1 MPHLLRSRPI
11 GMQVLLAGCVPLAFG
26 ALCGWLLGVNKTAY
40 LIAAVPVAIVGGFLA
55 GLEHESGSEAA
66 IRGFIGG
73 SLFGGG
79 ILILHE
85 ATGKAA
91 KVKLPHPAIGLL
103 VITAL
108 GGLLLGALGSAFRR
122 RRTAAKEGPAFD
134 LGRLKWSEYLGFAGA
149 LVLAGSLFLKWW
161 STDCSSLHPTS
172 PAGCNIN
179 SKINGHVGSFNAFDT
194 YKSLQFWLI
203 AACIAPFVLAYI
215 LARGHTLTWRP
226 GEITMIVGMTAGA
239 LILLNGIVLGKPS
252 TGVQLSFEPGYFVG
266 LLGANMILAGGVI
279 RQARYS
285 GVRKPPGV
293 F

>member
-91 KVKLPHPAIGLL
+91 KVKLPHPASRTCIPIGRDLSRCGISLL
-103 VITAL
+103 PL
-108 GGLLLGALGSAFRR
+108 
-122 RRTAAKEGPAFD
+122 AAGTLPERGPS
-134 LGRLKWSEYLGFAGA
+134 R
-149 LVLAGSLFLKWW
+149 
-161 STDCSSLHPTS
+161 
-172 PAGCNIN
+172 
-179 SKINGHVGSFNAFDT
+179 
-194 YKSLQFWLI
+194 
-203 AACIAPFVLAYI
+203 
-215 LARGHTLTWRP
+215 
-226 GEITMIVGMTAGA
+226 
-239 LILLNGIVLGKPS
+239 
-252 TGVQLSFEPGYFVG
+252 
-266 LLGANMILAGGVI
+266 
-279 RQARYS
+279 
-285 GVRKPPGV
+285 
-293 F
+293 